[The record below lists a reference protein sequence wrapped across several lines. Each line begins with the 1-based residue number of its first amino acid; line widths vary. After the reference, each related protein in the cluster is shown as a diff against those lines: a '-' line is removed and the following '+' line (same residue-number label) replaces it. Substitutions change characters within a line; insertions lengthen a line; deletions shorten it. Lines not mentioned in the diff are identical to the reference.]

1 MYEPPYFYIWYDRFL
16 VPISISLNS
25 FVIYCIVHKTPPEM
39 REYKPLL
46 LGCQA
51 CSIQATGAFWV
62 CASVTTLTQV
72 FFYKW
77 QNLLL
82 DSSRFKFGLLGQ
94 LLWFWIIHIMFAV
107 WFLLAIEIVPL
118 EKGGKASGYLWEM
131 AKQFP
136 SFDDF
141 SLDDSI
147 YVSALRPMWPPIIDE
162 GHESKSRLYKMLSI
176 FAILGVILLSSVAY
190 SRYPGDREANRRPRN
205 TDDDGQVLLDV
216 CRNRMDEKLLESTAE
231 IEAQKRL
238 FNESLMKWEQQITE
252 LKSQIASQQNKCRQ
266 VCNQPQPKCPNC
278 VPDSPCPSAWV
289 YSSKL
294 KQCYKHIFDV
304 DFATA
309 DRTCRLMNSHL
320 ASIHSDE
327 ENELLLDLGRAGT
340 TMPEWRLVP
349 LIGGKR
355 TGPGKN
361 DWIWVDG
368 SPFNYTKWSAGQP
381 DFAANVESCL
391 QLWPDRMAGFGTDT
405 YQLNKW
411 NDYVCDLRY
420 RVAIC
425 KQPAKY

>member
-1 MYEPPYFYIWYDRFL
+1 MESPR
-16 VPISISLNS
+16 
-25 FVIYCIVHKTPPEM
+25 H
-39 REYKPLL
+39 
-46 LGCQA
+46 
-51 CSIQATGAFWV
+51 
-62 CASVTTLTQV
+62 TL
-72 FFYKW
+72 
-77 QNLLL
+77 
-82 DSSRFKFGLLGQ
+82 R
-94 LLWFWIIHIMFAV
+94 
-107 WFLLAIEIVPL
+107 
-118 EKGGKASGYLWEM
+118 
-131 AKQFP
+131 
-136 SFDDF
+136 
-141 SLDDSI
+141 
-147 YVSALRPMWPPIIDE
+147 IIDE
-162 GHESKSRLYKMLSI
+162 SYESKSRFYKMLSI
-176 FAILGVILLSSVAY
+176 FAILWNHPPLKYQSIH
-190 SRYPGDREANRRPRN
+190 RYPGDPEANHRPRN
-205 TDDDGQVLLDV
+205 TDDDGQVLLD
-216 CRNRMDEKLLESTAE
+216 
-231 IEAQKRL
+231 
-238 FNESLMKWEQQITE
+238 
-252 LKSQIASQQNKCRQ
+252 
-266 VCNQPQPKCPNC
+266 PKCPNC

-294 KQCYKHIFDV
+294 KQCYKRIFDV

-355 TGPGKN
+355 VKLSPQRNIHDSRRVPAKTIG
-361 DWIWVDG
+361 IWVDG